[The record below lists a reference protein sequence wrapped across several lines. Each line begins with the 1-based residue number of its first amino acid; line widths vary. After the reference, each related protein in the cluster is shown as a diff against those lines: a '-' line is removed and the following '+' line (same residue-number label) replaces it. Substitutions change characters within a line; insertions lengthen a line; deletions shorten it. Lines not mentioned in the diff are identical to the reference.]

1 MMDFSMKTEDH
12 NQKDN
17 QQKSSGSSEDQQKG
31 VGKNRGSILNKLIF
45 FICCSVIG
53 FVGINFIACN
63 FMVPGTINKA
73 NVKGE
78 LKNPPPLDCKES
90 ERRGYETLLTILTT
104 VIALRTK
111 LED

>member
-1 MMDFSMKTEDH
+1 MKTEDH
-12 NQKDN
+12 NQNDN
-17 QQKSSGSSEDQQKG
+17 SQKSSGSSEDQQKE
-31 VGKNRGSILNKLIF
+31 VGKNRSSILNKLIF
-45 FICCSVIG
+45 VICCSVVG

-78 LKNPPPLDCKES
+78 LKNPPPLDCKEC
-90 ERRGYETLLTILTT
+90 ERRGYETLLAILTT

>member
-1 MMDFSMKTEDH
+1 LPAILCF
-12 NQKDN
+12 QV
-17 QQKSSGSSEDQQKG
+17 Q
-31 VGKNRGSILNKLIF
+31 SI
-45 FICCSVIG
+45 
-53 FVGINFIACN
+53 
-63 FMVPGTINKA
+63 KA

-111 LED
+111 VEED

>member
-1 MMDFSMKTEDH
+1 MKTGDH
-12 NQKDN
+12 NQN
-17 QQKSSGSSEDQQKG
+17 GSLQKSSDSSEDQQKK
-31 VGKNRGSILNKLIF
+31 VEKNRGSILNKLIF

>member
-1 MMDFSMKTEDH
+1 MPEEFH
-12 NQKDN
+12 QKDN
-17 QQKSSGSSEDQQKG
+17 SQNSSDSSEDQQKK
-31 VGKNRGSILNKLIF
+31 VEKKHGSILNKLIF
-45 FICCSVIG
+45 IICCAVIV
-53 FVGINFIACN
+53 FVGVNFVACN

>member
-1 MMDFSMKTEDH
+1 MPEESHQE
-12 NQKDN
+12 NN
-17 QQKSSGSSEDQQKG
+17 SQKSSDSSEDQQKE
-31 VGKNRGSILNKLIF
+31 VGKKHGSLLNKLIF

-63 FMVPGTINKA
+63 FMIPGTINKA

>member
-1 MMDFSMKTEDH
+1 MKEEDL

-17 QQKSSGSSEDQQKG
+17 SQKSSDSLDDPPKE
-31 VGKNRGSILNKLIF
+31 VGKKHGSLLNKLIF
-45 FICCSVIG
+45 VICCSVIG
-53 FVGINFIACN
+53 FVGINFVSCN
-63 FMVPGTINKA
+63 FMIPGTINKA

-104 VIALRTK
+104 VIALRTRV
-111 LED
+111 EDSD

>member
-1 MMDFSMKTEDH
+1 MKEEDL

-17 QQKSSGSSEDQQKG
+17 QQKSSDSSEDLQRG
-31 VGKNRGSILNKLIF
+31 VGKRGPILNKLIF
-45 FICCSVIG
+45 LICCSIVG
-53 FVGINFIACN
+53 FVGINFVACN

-73 NVKGE
+73 NVEGE

-111 LED
+111 VEDD

>member
-1 MMDFSMKTEDH
+1 MTEEDL

-17 QQKSSGSSEDQQKG
+17 SQKSSDSLDDLPKE
-31 VGKNRGSILNKLIF
+31 VGKKHGSLLNKLIF
-45 FICCSVIG
+45 VICCSVIG
-53 FVGINFIACN
+53 FVGINFISCN
-63 FMVPGTINKA
+63 FMIPGTINKA

-104 VIALRTK
+104 VIALRTRV
-111 LED
+111 EDSD